1 MKTLLNQLSRWFD
14 ILLNAMASIS
24 GGILLFM
31 MLLVC
36 YDVVM
41 RYLFRNPTGWAI
53 EVCEYLLV
61 YLTFLGSPWLLRE
74 KGHVNVDILTL
85 FFPKNVIRKFNIFT
99 SLIVTISTCILAV
112 FCAGATWDFY
122 QRGIIMF
129 KMLTVPKWTL
139 LWVIPF
145 GCFCLCIESL
155 RQFLS
160 NLAQLGTDSNLKHQS
175 TEAEI

>member
-1 MKTLLNQLSRWFD
+1 MTTLLNKWNRWFD
-14 ILLNAMASIS
+14 GLINAMAYIC

-41 RYLFRNPTGWAI
+41 RYLFRNPTGWSM

-74 KGHVNVDILTL
+74 KGHVNVDIL
-85 FFPKNVIRKFNIFT
+85 FFFSPPSVTRRCKIFT
-99 SLIVTISTCILAV
+99 GLVMAIATLVLCI
-112 FCAGATWDFY
+112 FCAGATWDVFH
-122 QRGIIMF
+122 REIIMI
-129 KMLTVPKWTL
+129 KILMIPKWTL

-145 GCFCLCIESL
+145 GFGLMCIETF
-155 RQFLS
+155 RQLFA
-160 NLAQLGTDSNLKHQS
+160 NVMNT
-175 TEAEI
+175 